1 MAKIKVTLVK
11 SLIGRKK
18 DHIATANAL
27 GLRKINKTVEH
38 EDETLVK
45 VKKDKTLDQA
55 VELDQDLKVV
65 KCHYTEDFLREDS
78 LISSL
83 SK

>member
-18 DHIATANAL
+18 DDISTANAL

-38 EDETLVK
+38 EDTPQIRGMINK
-45 VKKDKTLDQA
+45 VDYL
-55 VELDQDLKVV
+55 LKVEEV
-65 KCHYTEDFLREDS
+65 
-78 LISSL
+78 
-83 SK
+83 